1 MTGFN
6 KINFKESRKLT
17 SLNMSLNFRGSFSY
31 KDTSIN
37 VIKIRDNVNMRVVR
51 ENNQVARIF
60 FVDDQNNTIS
70 VPRGLTL
77 KDISDNVNVKPH
89 RHEFLISWVANY
101 EIYLDGEKV
110 ISLDNQKQQAI
121 RGIDT
126 FTYSTIENEDSDSD
140 DEDSNSDDEDDED
153 EDWGQLI
160 RNYNNDIHRII
171 TRGHK
176 TLTIPIRR
184 RRDWIIYSSRRNTR
198 GGTTLLYSNRG
209 NFRVTLSR
217 NIYRF
222 DGFSRY
228 DENEEDNGN

>member
-1 MTGFN
+1 
-6 KINFKESRKLT
+6 
-17 SLNMSLNFRGSFSY
+17 
-31 KDTSIN
+31 
-37 VIKIRDNVNMRVVR
+37 MRVVR

-60 FVDDQNNTIS
+60 FVDDQDNTIS

-140 DEDSNSDDEDDED
+140 DEDDED

-171 TRGHK
+171 TRGRR
-176 TLTIPIRR
+176 TLTIPIRG
-184 RRDWIIYSSRRNTR
+184 RRDWMIHLSRRNTR
-198 GGTTLLYSNRG
+198 GGRNYSVALKPWKFPS
-209 NFRVTLSR
+209 NFV
-217 NIYRF
+217 
-222 DGFSRY
+222 
-228 DENEEDNGN
+228 